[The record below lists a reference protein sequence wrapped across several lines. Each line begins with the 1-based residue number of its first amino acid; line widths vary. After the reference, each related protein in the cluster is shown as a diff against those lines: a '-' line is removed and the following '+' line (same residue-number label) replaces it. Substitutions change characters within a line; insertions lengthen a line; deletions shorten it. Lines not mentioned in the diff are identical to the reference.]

1 MFDCSTFMCFFFF
14 SSRRRHTRLVRDW
27 SSDVCSSDLTEERP
41 VTDHS
46 WDYGLSF
53 KFATMDDHIKY
64 QSDDPHHVEF
74 VASFKDWWEKVLV
87 MDLG

>member
-1 MFDCSTFMCFFFF
+1 
-14 SSRRRHTRLVRDW
+14 
-27 SSDVCSSDLTEERP
+27 
-41 VTDHS
+41 
-46 WDYGLSF
+46 
-53 KFATMDDHIKY
+53 MDDHIKY